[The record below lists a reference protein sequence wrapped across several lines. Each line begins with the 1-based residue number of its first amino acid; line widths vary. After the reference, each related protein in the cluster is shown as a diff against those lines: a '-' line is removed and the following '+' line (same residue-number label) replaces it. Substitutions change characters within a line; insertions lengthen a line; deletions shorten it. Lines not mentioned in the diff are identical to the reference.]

1 MHYLPEQWQKGNT
14 RRTKKFHSHLLVNN
28 EEQEKVKTTAVN
40 CNGWFLMKKH
50 LFRFILS
57 KMRKY
62 VQLPL
67 TFSRAYVDL

>member
-40 CNGWFLMKKH
+40 CDGWSLMRKHFL
-50 LFRFILS
+50 RFVPS
-57 KMRKY
+57 KMRRY

-67 TFSRAYVDL
+67 TFSRAYM